1 MSNFMSETV
10 EAFLLVMLYLFVL
23 FKYISPWL
31 EKLHSK
37 NDGL

>member
-10 EAFLLVMLYLFVL
+10 WAFFLVMLYLFVL

-37 NDGL
+37 K